1 MQSEHAGLESFP
13 PWWSVFDLSKAANAG
28 RVQWSFWLMAV
39 EVLYGANREESG
51 LLEGMQFSLGF
62 ACNKLIS
69 KQGFTPCI
77 SLKDYWG
84 QMLSQA
90 LKQSEEVEVHGC
102 HKVLSETLL

>member
-1 MQSEHAGLESFP
+1 M
-13 PWWSVFDLSKAANAG
+13 V
-28 RVQWSFWLMAV
+28 M

-62 ACNKLIS
+62 KRNKLIS

-90 LKQSEEVEVHGC
+90 LKQSEEMGVHGC
-102 HKVLSETLL
+102 HKILLETLL